1 MSRRSAPDGSGGAV
15 RIVLLYAVFSCLWI
29 LLSDRFVVFL
39 FADPAVISAANIG
52 KGWFFVAVTSLL
64 LFQLITR
71 THRRLFDSMAS
82 ELDAQRDRN
91 RAVRLLEMLA
101 ANTTDLVFVKD
112 RAGRYEFVNSSLATS
127 IGRPEKELLGRDD
140 YELHTAEGAAALRAE
155 DLAVMQS
162 NRVMEFEVS
171 LMTSIGMRTFLAT
184 KGPMRDADG
193 SVVGVFGVSRDITDR
208 LNDEVQLR
216 KLSLAIEQSPSSIVI
231 TDIGARIEYVN
242 RAFLDCTGFT
252 RADLI
257 GQNMRLLKSGKTPP
271 ETYQAMWAAITAG
284 NAWKGEFINRTKD
297 GREFVEFA
305 LIAPLRQPDGSVTH
319 FVAIKE
325 DTTEKKRLGE
335 ELDRYRN
342 HLEELVALRT
352 QELQAAQ
359 RLAETANQAK
369 SAFLANMSHEIR
381 TPINAIIG
389 LTHLLRRSETSP
401 VQAARLDKID
411 DASRH
416 LLAVLN
422 DILDLSKIEADR
434 LQLEDTIFH
443 LSSVIDSVGSIIGL
457 AAREKGLAV
466 ALDHGDVP
474 VWLRGDPTR
483 LRQAL
488 LNFASNAVK
497 FTDRGTITIRA
508 RVLETQGEQLLVRFD
523 VVDTGIGIGP
533 EQLGRL
539 FQVFEQADSSTT
551 RKFGGTGLG
560 LVISQRLAT
569 LMGGEAGV
577 DSRAGEGSTFWFTAR
592 LRRGPPDRPATL
604 TATRAGEAETSL
616 RNRRSGAH
624 ILLVEDTAINRE
636 VAFDLLSGVGLR
648 VDVAEDGLLAVEK
661 AREKCYDL
669 ILMDMQ
675 MPRMNGLE
683 ATQAIR
689 RLPGYREV
697 PILAMTA
704 NVFDED
710 RLSCEDVGMN
720 DFISKPVD
728 PENLFRSV
736 LLWLPAGTED
746 AAAMPEAGPTVAM
759 AATTADPA
767 DLECLLRLSEQTEM
781 DVGHGLS
788 MVGGNGAKYIRL
800 LGDLVERHGRDAAKL
815 EACLAAADRE
825 GAIFVAHAL
834 KGTAATLG
842 VETVAASAERLVT
855 LLRKNE
861 RVDPAGPEVQADVT
875 AIDAAFVALAKALPE
890 KRRSFASAVDE
901 STKVPLPEL
910 LAELDALVADADI
923 AAVAL
928 FEQHAAQLSAAF
940 GELSESLGRQIRG
953 YDFEKARSTLAQLI
967 SMNRS

>member
-1 MSRRSAPDGSGGAV
+1 MAWWSAFGRNGGAL

-29 LLSDRFVVFL
+29 LLSDRLVFFL
-39 FADPAVISAANIG
+39 FSDSALISAANIA
-52 KGWFFVAVTSLL
+52 KGWLFVGVTSLL
-64 LFQLITR
+64 LLQLITR

-82 ELDAQRDRN
+82 ELDAQRDRQ

-112 RAGRYEFVNSSLATS
+112 CAGRYEFVNSSLAAS
-127 IGRPEKELLGRDD
+127 IGRPEKEILGHDD
-140 YELHTAEGAAALRAE
+140 NELHTVEGAAALRRE
-155 DLAVMQS
+155 DLTVMQT

-171 LMTSIGMRTFLAT
+171 LMTSVGMRTFLAT

-193 SVVGVFGVSRDITDR
+193 TVVGVFGISRDITDR
-208 LNDEVQLR
+208 LRDEAQLR
-216 KLSLAIEQSPSSIVI
+216 KLSLAIEQSPGSIVI
-231 TDIGARIEYVN
+231 TDIEARIEYVN
-242 RAFLDCTGFT
+242 QAFLDCTGYA

-257 GQNMRLLKSGKTPP
+257 GQNMRVLKSGKTPP
-271 ETYQAMWAAITAG
+271 ETYEAMWAAITAG

-305 LIAPLRQPDGSVTH
+305 LIAPLRQADGSVTH

-325 DTTEKKRLGE
+325 DTTEKKRIGE

-359 RLAETANQAK
+359 RQAETANQAK

-457 AAREKGLAV
+457 SAREKGLAV
-466 ALDHGDVP
+466 TLDHGDVP

-497 FTDRGTITIRA
+497 FTDRGTITLRA
-508 RVLETQGEQLLVRFD
+508 RVLETQGEALCVRFD
-523 VVDTGIGIGP
+523 VVDTGIGIEP
-533 EQLGRL
+533 DQLGRL

-569 LMGGEAGV
+569 LMGGEAGA
-577 DSRAGEGSTFWFTAR
+577 DSRVGEGSTFWFTAR
-592 LRRGPPDRPATL
+592 LRRGPPDRPATM
-604 TATRAGEAETSL
+604 TKTRTGEAEMSL
-616 RNRRSGAH
+616 RKRRVDAH
-624 ILLVEDTAINRE
+624 VLLVEDTAINRE
-636 VAFDLLSGVGLR
+636 VAFDLLSGVGLK
-648 VDVAEDGLLAVEK
+648 VDAAEDGLQAVEK
-661 AREKCYDL
+661 AREASYDL

-689 RLPGYREV
+689 RLPGYRDV

-710 RLSCEDVGMN
+710 RLACEDAGMN

-736 LLWLPAGTED
+736 LLWLPAGVED
-746 AAAMPEAGPTVAM
+746 AGVPFEVAPK
-759 AATTADPA
+759 AVAADPA
-767 DLECLLRLSEQTEM
+767 DLECLLRLSEQTAM

-788 MVGGNGAKYIRL
+788 MVGGNSAKYIRL
-800 LGDLVERHGRDAAKL
+800 LGDFVERHGRDAAKL
-815 EACLAAADRE
+815 GDCLAVADRE
-825 GAIFVAHAL
+825 GAIFVVHAL

-842 VETVAASAERLVT
+842 VEAVAAPAERLVA
-855 LLRKNE
+855 LLRKDD
-861 RVDPAGPEVQADVT
+861 RVDLAGADVQADMA
-875 AIDAAFVALAKALPE
+875 AIDAAFAALTATLPQ
-890 KRRSFASAVDE
+890 KRRSVASAAGAA
-901 STKVPLPEL
+901 TIPLPEL
-910 LAELDALVADADI
+910 LAELDVLVADADI

-928 FEQHAAQLSAAF
+928 FEQHAEQLSAAF
-940 GELSESLGRQIRG
+940 GEAVEPLGRQIRG
-953 YDFEKARSTLAQLI
+953 YDFEKARNTLAQLVA
-967 SMNRS
+967 MNKP

>member
-1 MSRRSAPDGSGGAV
+1 M
-15 RIVLLYAVFSCLWI
+15 
-29 LLSDRFVVFL
+29 VFL
-39 FADPAVISAANIG
+39 FSDPALISAANIG

-127 IGRPEKELLGRDD
+127 IGRPEKEILGRDD
-140 YELHTAEGAAALRAE
+140 HELHTAEGAAALRAE

-171 LMTSIGMRTFLAT
+171 LMTSIGLRTFQAT
-184 KGPMRDADG
+184 KGPMREADG
-193 SVVGVFGVSRDITDR
+193 TVVGVFGVSRDITDR
-208 LNDEVQLR
+208 LSDEAQLR

-231 TDIGARIEYVN
+231 TDIEARIEYVN

-305 LIAPLRQPDGSVTH
+305 VIAPLRQPDGSVTH

-359 RLAETANQAK
+359 RQAETANQAK

-466 ALDHGDVP
+466 TLDHGDVP

-508 RVLETQGEQLLVRFD
+508 RVLEAQGEQLRVRFD
-523 VVDTGIGIGP
+523 VVDTGIGIEP

-577 DSRAGEGSTFWFTAR
+577 DSRVGEGSTFWFTAR
-592 LRRGPPDRPATL
+592 LRRGPPDRPAAL
-604 TATRAGEAETSL
+604 TATRAGEAEMSL
-616 RNRRSGAH
+616 RKRRSGAH

-636 VAFDLLSGVGLR
+636 VAFDLLSGVGLK
-648 VDVAEDGLLAVEK
+648 VDVVEDGLLAVEK
-661 AREKCYDL
+661 AREKRYDL

-710 RLSCEDVGMN
+710 RLSCEDAGMN

-736 LLWLPAGTED
+736 LLWLPADIED
-746 AAAMPEAGPTVAM
+746 AAATPEASPVAAM
-759 AATTADPA
+759 AAHPA
-767 DLECLLRLSEQTEM
+767 DLECLLRLSEQTVM

-788 MVGGNGAKYIRL
+788 MVGGNSAKYIRL

-815 EACLAAADRE
+815 EACLGAADRE

-842 VETVAASAERLVT
+842 VETVAASAERLVA

-861 RVDPAGPEVQADVT
+861 PVDPAGAEVQADVA

-890 KRRSFASAVDE
+890 KRRSLASAVDE
-901 STKVPLPEL
+901 SARVPLPEL

-940 GELSESLGRQIRG
+940 GEVLEPLGRQIRG
-953 YDFEKARSTLAQLI
+953 YDFEKARSTLVQLI
-967 SMNRS
+967 SMNKS